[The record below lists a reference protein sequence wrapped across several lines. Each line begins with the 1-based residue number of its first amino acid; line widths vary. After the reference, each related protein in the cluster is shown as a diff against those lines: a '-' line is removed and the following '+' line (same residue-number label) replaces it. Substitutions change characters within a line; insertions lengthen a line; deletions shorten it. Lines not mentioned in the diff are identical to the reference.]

1 MAFSWS
7 VPTTELSCP
16 VCQDFYEDP
25 VLLACSH
32 SFCNA
37 CIQQWWATTQKREC
51 PVCKTPS
58 SSSAPPP
65 RNLVLKNLC
74 EAFRLEVETGV
85 VCRLHT
91 EKLKLYCLD
100 HRTPVCVV
108 CRDSIN
114 HRNHT
119 CVPVDEAAES
129 SRNRLIHNLKPL
141 REKVKLFNKVKVNL
155 ENSEK
160 EIKNQSQG
168 AVEMIR
174 REFKTLHMFLIVE
187 EQDRISRLKRE
198 TERETS
204 LVENKIAALI
214 SEISVME
221 STIKTIEE
229 GLKDEDAPFLLKA
242 DALTKACQRPLPDDP
257 QQVTPSFLDVAK
269 HLGNMSFNVWCKM
282 KSTVSYTPV
291 ILNPNTAHRELQLC
305 DRLTSVKCGPKLP
318 LCFLADRQPERME
331 RHRSVLG
338 RVGFTSG
345 SHSWDVEIG
354 DNQVW
359 ALGVIAQEA
368 HRKGDIMSGLW
379 MLRFCNGK
387 YTAFSPSRVSVLQ
400 VKDRHGRVRVR
411 LDWDK
416 GKLVLLDPDT
426 NVVIHS
432 FTHAFTDKMF
442 PYVNT
447 WSNLPLRILPM
458 TLSVAAD

>member
-1 MAFSWS
+1 MASSWS

-16 VCQDFYEDP
+16 VCTDFYKDP

-37 CIQQWWATTQKREC
+37 CIHQWWATTHKREC
-51 PVCKTPS
+51 PLCKTPS
-58 SSSAPPP
+58 SANAPPP

-74 EAFRLEVETGV
+74 EAFRLEVESGV
-85 VCRLHT
+85 VCRLHA

-108 CRDSIN
+108 CRDSIS

-119 CVPVDEAAES
+119 FTPVDEAAAS
-129 SRNRLIHNLKPL
+129 SRNSLIHTLNPL
-141 REKVKLFNKVKVNL
+141 REKVKLYNKAKANL

-160 EIKNQSQG
+160 EMKNQSQD
-168 AVEMIR
+168 AVERIR
-174 REFKTLHMFLIVE
+174 REFKMLHVFLIAE
-187 EQDRISRLKRE
+187 EQDRISKLKRE
-198 TERETS
+198 AERETS
-204 LVENKIAALI
+204 LVEKKVAALI
-214 SEISVME
+214 SEIGAME

-229 GLKDEDAPFLLKA
+229 GLRDEDASFLLKA
-242 DALTKACQRPLPDDP
+242 DALAKACERPLPDVP
-257 QQVTPSFLDVAK
+257 LQVTPAYVDVAK

-282 KSTVSYTPV
+282 KSIVSYTPV

-305 DRLTSVKCGPKLP
+305 DRLTSVKSGPKLP
-318 LCFLADRQPERME
+318 LCLLADRQPDRME

-368 HRKGDIMSGLW
+368 LRKGDIMSGLW
-379 MLRFCNGK
+379 MLRFYNGK

-416 GKLVLLDPDT
+416 GKLVFLDPDT
-426 NVVIHS
+426 DVVIQS

-447 WSNLPLRILPM
+447 WSNIPLRILPM
-458 TLSVAAD
+458 TLSVAVD